1 MKLPTFAKT
10 PIIILVLVL
19 VIIIVAA
26 GWYLLGRSFWPEKV
40 SNVVLVSIDTC
51 RADFLGCYGYPLRT
65 TPNIDAVARQAV
77 LFGKAIAPAPLTLP
91 SHTSMLTGTIPPYH
105 RVLDNS
111 EYRLGAEYTTLA
123 EILKQN
129 GFVTSAFIS
138 CLVLDSK
145 YGLDQGFD
153 TYDDDFEKPID
164 VTGIDEQKAGDTT
177 RSVLTWLEEHQEGKN
192 FIFVHYF
199 DPHST
204 YAPPEPFASRF
215 RNALPSDNAM
225 PNFPPALVGWYAGE
239 IAYVDHC
246 IGQII
251 DKLKELDLYDS
262 TLLII
267 TSDHGEM
274 LGEHGESTHCYFI
287 YQSAV
292 RVPLIFKL
300 PGSTKPR
307 RISDVVGLVDILP
320 TVCSMLG
327 IEPPAQI
334 QGTDLKP
341 YFNGDSQPYPN
352 RYLYS
357 QSLEST
363 KYNANSLL
371 GVVGDRYKYIQTTRR
386 ELYDLQND
394 PAELNNLAV
403 EQPNRVRIMQDKLQ
417 QILEESVRPD
427 TGAPET
433 KVLLDEET
441 LQRLATLGYVGG
453 EVDEDFELDENKED
467 PKDLISFH
475 NRCMDIGFFIVRKQF
490 EAATEICRQLISER
504 PSFYRSYLDL
514 GKISLEQEDYAGAV
528 DYLKKAIELK
538 PDHVYSHMALG
549 RAYKTLGQ
557 LDNAIDHYLK
567 GIELRPGEEKAYYHL
582 ALCFYEQGRFDEA
595 DKHLRPTLFGNPSY
609 VNAIVHLADKLLEMR
624 QVKCGYDYYA
634 EALRLRPDSVNILN
648 SLAWIQ
654 AACNIEEIRNP
665 PGAVE
670 LAQKACELD
679 KYENPKVLDTLAV
692 AYAASGAFDKAVTSA
707 QKAVELAKSDDKEG
721 LAKRIQGRL
730 KLYKARQVYLDPMLS
745 RGDAPAEL

>member
-1 MKLPTFAKT
+1 MKIKPFAHFRFFVPAAAAAVLLLIVWLGYRTF
-10 PIIILVLVL
+10 ISSFGRIDNILL
-19 VIIIVAA
+19 I
-26 GWYLLGRSFWPEKV
+26 
-40 SNVVLVSIDTC
+40 SIDTC
-51 RADFLGCYGYPLRT
+51 RADYLGCYGYPKKT
-65 TPNIDAVARQAV
+65 TPNIDKIAAQGI
-77 LFGKAIAPAPLTLP
+77 LFENVIAPIPITLP
-91 SHTSMLTGTIPPYH
+91 SHSSMLTGTIPPYH
-105 RVLDNS
+105 GVYDNYD
-111 EYRLGAEYTTLA
+111 YRLADSNLTFA
-123 EILKQN
+123 KILKEN
-129 GFVTSAFIS
+129 GFMTGAIVSSF
-138 CLVLDSK
+138 VLDSEF
-145 YGLDQGFD
+145 GLNQGFE
-153 TYDDDFEKPID
+153 TYYDNFNTDLDPRRMATRKGGETTEHAKLWLQKHHDEKFF
-164 VTGIDEQKAGDTT
+164 
-177 RSVLTWLEEHQEGKN
+177 LFL
-192 FIFVHYF
+192 HYY
-199 DPHST
+199 DPHYP
-204 YAPPEPFASRF
+204 YAPPEPFSSGYHINPRISKIT
-215 RNALPSDNAM
+215 NSEITN
-225 PNFPPALVGWYAGE
+225 YAGE

-334 QGTDLKP
+334 QGIDLKP
-341 YFNGDSQPYPN
+341 YFHGDSRPYPN
-352 RYLYS
+352 RYLYC

-427 TGAPET
+427 TGAPDT

-441 LQRLATLGYVGG
+441 IQRLATLGYVGG
-453 EVDEDFELDENKED
+453 DVDEDLELDENKED

-475 NRCMDIGFFIVRKQF
+475 VRCVEVGFLIHKEQF
-490 EAATEICRQLISER
+490 ETATEICRQLISER
-504 PSFYRSYLDL
+504 PRFYRSYFDL
-514 GKISLEQEDYAGAV
+514 GKISLQQEDHAGAV

-538 PDHVYSHMALG
+538 SDYVHSHIALG
-549 RAYKTLGQ
+549 RTYKTLGQ

-567 GIELRPGEEKAYYHL
+567 VIELRPGEEKAYYHL

-595 DKHLRPTLFGNPSY
+595 DKHLRPALFGNPSY
-609 VNAIVHLADKLLEMR
+609 VNAIVRLADKLLEMKQIKR
-624 QVKCGYDYYA
+624 GYDYYA
-634 EALRLRPDSVNILN
+634 EALRLEPDSVNILN

-654 AACNIEEIRNP
+654 AACSIEEIRNP
-665 PGAVE
+665 AGAVE
-670 LAQKACELD
+670 LAQKACELG
-679 KYENPKVLDTLAV
+679 KYESPKVLDTLAV

-707 QKAVELAKSDDKEG
+707 QKAVELAKSDDKED

-730 KLYKARQVYLDPMLS
+730 KLYKARQVYLDPTLS
-745 RGDAPAEL
+745 REGAPAEL

>member
-1 MKLPTFAKT
+1 MRFSAIKKWFIFLLLFF
-10 PIIILVLVL
+10 I
-19 VIIIVAA
+19 AA
-26 GWYLLGRSFWPEKV
+26 GLYSYLSFSADDKKI
-40 SNVVLVSIDTC
+40 SQVVLISIDTC
-51 RADFLGCYGYPLRT
+51 RADFLSCYGYPLRT
-65 TPNIDAVARQAV
+65 TPNIDTVARQAA
-77 LFGKAIAPAPLTLP
+77 LFGKAIAPVPFTLP

-129 GFVTSAFIS
+129 GFATSAFIS
-138 CLVLDSK
+138 CFVLDSK

-153 TYDDDFEKPID
+153 TYDDDFENSINT
-164 VTGIDEQKAGDTT
+164 TGIAHQNAGDTT
-177 RSVLTWLEEHQEGKN
+177 RSVLTWLEEHQKGNN
-192 FIFVHYF
+192 FVFIHYF
-199 DPHST
+199 DPHFT
-204 YAPPEPFASRF
+204 YEPPEPFASRF
-215 RNALPSDNAM
+215 RNAPPMNNAM
-225 PNFPPALVGWYAGE
+225 MNFPPTLLGQYAGE

-246 IGQII
+246 IGQVIS
-251 DKLKELDLYDS
+251 KLKELKLYDS

-267 TSDHGEM
+267 TSDHGET
-274 LGEHGESTHCYFI
+274 LGDHGEFTHGYFI
-287 YQSAV
+287 YQSSI

-334 QGTDLKP
+334 QGIDLKP
-341 YFNGDSQPYPN
+341 YFHGDSRPYPN
-352 RYLYS
+352 RYLYC

-371 GVVGDRYKYIQTTRR
+371 GAVGDRYKYIQTTRR

-394 PAELNNLAV
+394 PAELNNLTG

-427 TGAPET
+427 TGASDT
-433 KVLLDEET
+433 KVQLDEET

-453 EVDEDFELDENKED
+453 DVDEDFELDENKED

-475 NRCMDIGFFIVRKQF
+475 VQCMEVGFLIHKEQF
-490 EAATEICRQLISER
+490 EAATEICQQLISER
-504 PSFYRSYLDL
+504 PRFYRSYFNLAR
-514 GKISLEQEDYAGAV
+514 ISSQQEDYAGAV
-528 DYLKKAIELK
+528 DYLKKAVELK
-538 PDHVYSHMALG
+538 PDYVHSHIALG
-549 RAYKTLGQ
+549 RTYKTLGQ

-567 GIELRPGEEKAYYHL
+567 VIELEPDEEKAYYHL

-609 VNAIVHLADKLLEMR
+609 VNAIVHLADKLLEMKQIKR
-624 QVKCGYDYYA
+624 GYDYYA

-654 AACNIEEIRNP
+654 AACSIEEIRNP
-665 PGAVE
+665 AGAVE

-679 KYENPKVLDTLAV
+679 KYESPEVLDTLAV
-692 AYAASGAFDKAVTSA
+692 AYAASGAFDKAVTNA
-707 QKAVELAKSDDKEG
+707 QKAVELAKSDDKED

-730 KLYKARQVYLDPMLS
+730 KLYKARQVYLDPTLS
-745 RGDAPAEL
+745 REDAPAEL